1 MKISIGADHRG
12 YVLKG
17 ELIKYFGEQQFFD
30 VGTFDD
36 ERSDYPMFAQR
47 VCTQIII
54 GETQAG
60 ILICGSGIGMSIAA
74 NRYKKIYAAL
84 CWIPEVARCAR
95 AHDNANVLVLP
106 ADFVSFAS
114 ASDIVSVWMKEPF
127 DGGGYADRLTAVDR

>member
-12 YVLKG
+12 YILKR

-30 VGTFDD
+30 VGAFDG
-36 ERSDYPMFAQR
+36 ERSDYPIFAQR
-47 VCTQIII
+47 VCVQVVK

-95 AHDNANVLVLP
+95 AHDNANVLILP

-114 ASDIVSVWMKEPF
+114 AIDIVTSWIKAPF
-127 DGGGYADRLTAVDR
+127 EGGGYADRLAALD